1 MGKISPNRRGPY
13 VLQMF
18 LNMLLKHA
26 GEKRQKGSDTYMHTL
41 FMVDLGWLAS
51 HQETSDVTSEQLKDV
66 FSFILFKQP

>member
-26 GEKRQKGSDTYMHTL
+26 GEKRQKGSDTHMHTL
-41 FMVDLGWLAS
+41 FLFMVELGWLAS
-51 HQETSDVTSEQLKDV
+51 HLESSDLTPVNN
-66 FSFILFKQP
+66 